1 LELPEL
7 TVDMD
12 GVLCRPILWFNLV
25 ISRDVRRPPEI
36 PAAALRRRPPLHH
49 RVAETHLGQT
59 LRYSWR
65 PPMPDVREGLA
76 ALADLRRLVLLS
88 GRPESARSAT
98 ELWLKRH
105 SLADYFSEV
114 VLNDR
119 HLPNAAFKLATA
131 RERNVREHIDDDGRV
146 AFFLAQDAPRKV
158 YLISWRANAGLPYP
172 PTVQRV
178 RSVLQV
184 AALIRE
190 GQPRPEE

>member
-1 LELPEL
+1 MELPEL

-172 PTVQRV
+172 PTVHRV
-178 RSVLQV
+178 RSLLQV